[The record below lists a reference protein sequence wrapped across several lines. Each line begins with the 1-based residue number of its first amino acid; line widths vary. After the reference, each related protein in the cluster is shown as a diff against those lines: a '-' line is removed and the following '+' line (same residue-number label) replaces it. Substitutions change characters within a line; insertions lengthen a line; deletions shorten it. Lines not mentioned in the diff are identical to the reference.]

1 MHMCN
6 KTLAE
11 LQRRFLSEENLAV
24 YGGIC
29 ALTPKSES
37 FLNVEQIWS
46 MCDFYGVAK
55 KRNVVQTEIDLL
67 RITFENG
74 GDDLPSDLM
83 GMLNFIEP
91 QKRVLSVMNKV
102 LHISVTIPVTSAQAE
117 RSFSAMKRIKNFLRS
132 TMGNTRLS
140 DIGVLNVNAQMLYAL
155 DRETIINRFAEI
167 PHRILL

>member
-1 MHMCN
+1 
-6 KTLAE
+6 
-11 LQRRFLSEENLAV
+11 
-24 YGGIC
+24 
-29 ALTPKSES
+29 
-37 FLNVEQIWS
+37 
-46 MCDFYGVAK
+46 
-55 KRNVVQTEIDLL
+55 
-67 RITFENG
+67 
-74 GDDLPSDLM
+74 M

-91 QKRVLSVMNKV
+91 HKRVLSVMNKI

-167 PHRILL
+167 ATAYYHRTLVQVNKPSI